1 MTPSSGKPLTI
12 LTTWAGCLYVIP
24 SVHLQLR
31 SCNCTHH
38 PRKLHV
44 KPWFLDVY
52 HPKNKTHPWHPAQ
65 KSWVEPA
72 SALAISSLALI
83 FNFCSNAWTGATIYQ
98 FGCLNLETPVITFA
112 QMVVATNFGVQL
124 DSKNTWDAMRHF
136 GDLMILEVISCQPIY
151 RFEIIIKMIELQFE
165 LQRCF
170 WGRRGNK

>member
-124 DSKNTWDAMRHF
+124 DSKKHMGCHETLWRSDDF
-136 GDLMILEVISCQPIY
+136 GGDFLSTN
-151 RFEIIIKMIELQFE
+151 LQVWNHHQNDWTAIRAPTLFLGSSWE
-165 LQRCF
+165 
-170 WGRRGNK
+170 